1 MQQLKDLIEDERLL
15 ILHSGEIPEIAYHG
29 SIYHLTEDSDG
40 PKISINALNLTPL
53 KEAVVL
59 RYQTIILRDLD
70 HRNRDKRIYRGMAR
84 AIVNYNRL
92 IKFAG
97 KEGMDIQGIQM
108 EIRDRVIDFL
118 RHEVLEVLSHGRP
131 TCLNCE
137 ASELKDFL
145 QSLQI
150 EDKDLLEKVLE
161 ILLRNSPGPL

>member
-1 MQQLKDLIEDERLL
+1 
-15 ILHSGEIPEIAYHG
+15 
-29 SIYHLTEDSDG
+29 
-40 PKISINALNLTPL
+40 
-53 KEAVVL
+53 
-59 RYQTIILRDLD
+59 
-70 HRNRDKRIYRGMAR
+70 MAR

-118 RHEVLEVLSHGRP
+118 RHEVLEVLSHSRP